1 MGPRNEKNPPEKI
14 MHGAVKFIGALII
27 KIQYMEGGDNL
38 HMSCIFYANSEQALQ
53 DFAGESLQ
61 HNGAVGNKINFT

>member
-1 MGPRNEKNPPEKI
+1 
-14 MHGAVKFIGALII
+14 
-27 KIQYMEGGDNL
+27 MEGGDNL